1 MTTIDA
7 ILHCDSDVE
16 IYELLNVY
24 ADAAHLAE
32 HTDDAPSYPLV
43 NVLDVMQTM
52 RALFIALGLVSRRLN
67 DDSRIVIKEA
77 LCVFHVPGIS
87 GFVHSPSPRC
97 LRVVCRSEARILL
110 SLRYADQLHG
120 QLHPWADRPHSWQ
133 SR

>member
-77 LCVFHVPGIS
+77 LCVFHVALD
-87 GFVHSPSPRC
+87 R
-97 LRVVCRSEARILL
+97 LRSLAVAREHRNSLHETRRSRVDLDYAPQQERRRLDRQFLCSVAL
-110 SLRYADQLHG
+110 S
-120 QLHPWADRPHSWQ
+120 
-133 SR
+133 